1 MTISQ
6 CKLIKYTAPI
16 WGFFYNYTYCTQV
29 EYFLLSYFDEFLNPI
44 FFMNKAFEKFKQF
57 VSSYGFNETDLNTL
71 IQFCEFVTF
80 PKSAEIMKAGE
91 KQNNIYFISK
101 GIIRNY
107 VLSNDGQIRT
117 YGFRMENMLITG
129 YAIHNFKDEHRAVVN
144 IECLEDC
151 EMIKIP
157 FSALKFM
164 ENQSKDAHKVARY
177 LAEAHSMEL
186 VEFIID
192 NDTKTLME
200 RYNLLEA
207 NFPNIHQ
214 RIPQHIIASY
224 LRITPVHLSNVK
236 KNRKL
241 V

>member
-1 MTISQ
+1 MDI
-6 CKLIKYTAPI
+6 
-16 WGFFYNYTYCTQV
+16 
-29 EYFLLSYFDEFLNPI
+29 
-44 FFMNKAFEKFKQF
+44 AFGKFKRF
-57 VSSYGFNETDLNTL
+57 IAPFGLNEVDFTTL
-71 IQFCEFVTF
+71 AQFCDFVTF
-80 PKSAEIMKAGE
+80 PKGAEIMKAGD
-91 KQNNIYFISK
+91 KQNFIYFISK

-107 VLSNDGQIRT
+107 VLSSDGIIRT

-129 YAIHNFKDEHRAVVN
+129 YALHNYKNEHRAIVN

-151 EMIKIP
+151 EMIRIP

-164 ENQSKDAHKVARY
+164 ENHSKDAHKVARF
-177 LAEAHSMEL
+177 LAEGHTMEL

-192 NDTKTLME
+192 NDTKTLLE
-200 RYNLLEA
+200 RYNNLEA

-214 RIPQHIIASY
+214 RLPQHIIASY
-224 LRITPVHLSNVK
+224 LRVTPVHLSNVK

>member
-1 MTISQ
+1 MDI
-6 CKLIKYTAPI
+6 
-16 WGFFYNYTYCTQV
+16 
-29 EYFLLSYFDEFLNPI
+29 
-44 FFMNKAFEKFKQF
+44 AFSKFKQF
-57 VSSYGFNETDLNTL
+57 IAPFGLNEVDFTTL
-71 IQFCEFVTF
+71 AQFCDFVTF
-80 PKSAEIMKAGE
+80 SKGAEIMKAGD
-91 KQNNIYFISK
+91 KQNFIYFVSK
-101 GIIRNY
+101 GIVRNY
-107 VLSNDGQIRT
+107 VLSSDGIVRT
-117 YGFRMENMLITG
+117 YGFRMENMLVTG

-151 EMIKIP
+151 EMIRIP
-157 FSALKFM
+157 FSALRFM

-192 NDTKTLME
+192 NDTKTLLE
-200 RYNLLEA
+200 RCNNLEA

-214 RIPQHIIASY
+214 RLPQHIIASY
-224 LRITPVHLSNVK
+224 LRVTPVHLSNVK

>member
-1 MTISQ
+1 MDI
-6 CKLIKYTAPI
+6 
-16 WGFFYNYTYCTQV
+16 
-29 EYFLLSYFDEFLNPI
+29 
-44 FFMNKAFEKFKQF
+44 AFSKFKQF
-57 VSSYGFNETDLNTL
+57 IAPFGLNEVDFTTL
-71 IQFCEFVTF
+71 EQFCDFVTF
-80 PKSAEIMKAGE
+80 SKGEEIMKAGD
-91 KQNNIYFISK
+91 KQNFIYFVSK
-101 GIIRNY
+101 GIVRNY
-107 VLSNDGQIRT
+107 VLSSDGIVRT
-117 YGFRMENMLITG
+117 YGFRMENMLVTG

-151 EMIKIP
+151 EMIRIP
-157 FSALKFM
+157 FSALRFM

-192 NDTKTLME
+192 NDTKSLLE
-200 RYNLLEA
+200 RYNNLEV

-214 RIPQHIIASY
+214 RLPQHIIASY
-224 LRITPVHLSNVK
+224 LRVTPVHLSNVK

>member
-1 MTISQ
+1 MDI
-6 CKLIKYTAPI
+6 
-16 WGFFYNYTYCTQV
+16 
-29 EYFLLSYFDEFLNPI
+29 
-44 FFMNKAFEKFKQF
+44 AFSKFKQF
-57 VSSYGFNETDLNTL
+57 IAPFGLNDVDFATL
-71 IQFCEFVTF
+71 VQFCDFVTF
-80 PKSAEIMKAGE
+80 SKGEEIMKAGD
-91 KQNNIYFISK
+91 KQNFIYFVSK

-107 VLSNDGQIRT
+107 VLSSDGIIRT

-129 YAIHNFKDEHRAVVN
+129 YALHNYKNEHRAIVN

-151 EMIKIP
+151 EMIRIP

-164 ENQSKDAHKVARY
+164 ENHSKDAHKVARF
-177 LAEAHSMEL
+177 LAEGHTMEL

-192 NDTKTLME
+192 NDTKTLLE
-200 RYNLLEA
+200 RYNNLEA

-214 RIPQHIIASY
+214 RLPQHIIASY
-224 LRITPVHLSNVK
+224 LRVTPVHLSNVK